1 MKHRK
6 YITFV
11 IRISFSKRNA
21 MKKYN
26 VTFMGYRR
34 DVNAGTLPS
43 SSGVY
48 MVYRCKYN
56 EESKTVDLKELFYI
70 GQAFDL
76 NHEIN
81 YHARHEEF
89 LAQAEEGEQICYA
102 YARVDKADLDI
113 VENALIFAQKPRL
126 NQKLKNSYNHEAA
139 ELQIEG
145 KCALLHYTDY
155 SIGE

>member
-1 MKHRK
+1 
-6 YITFV
+6 
-11 IRISFSKRNA
+11 

-34 DVNAGTLPS
+34 DVNAKTLPS
-43 SSGVY
+43 SSGIY
-48 MVYRCKYN
+48 MVYRCVYN
-56 EESKTVDLKELFYI
+56 EDKNTVDLKELFYI

-81 YHARHEEF
+81 YHARREEF
-89 LAQAEEGEQICYA
+89 LAQAKEGEQICYA

-126 NQKLKNSYNHEAA
+126 NTNLKNNYNHEAA
-139 ELQIEG
+139 QFQIEG
-145 KCALLHYTDY
+145 KCKLLQHTNY
-155 SIGE
+155 SIGED